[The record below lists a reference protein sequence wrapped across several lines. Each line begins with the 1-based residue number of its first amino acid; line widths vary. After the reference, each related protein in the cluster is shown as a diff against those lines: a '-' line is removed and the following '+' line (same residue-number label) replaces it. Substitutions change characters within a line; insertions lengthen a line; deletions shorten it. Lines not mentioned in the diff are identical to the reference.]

1 MVMMVDAGVSVAVA
15 TLSVLVV
22 VMLVW
27 WWL

>member
-1 MVMMVDAGVSVAVA
+1 MVMMVDAGVSVAVV